1 MLYRCI
7 LLVKVDKIIEG
18 NKIKVVELD
27 IDNYGS
33 VIPLRE
39 LELKLPEDD
48 SVIKVLSSTEYA
60 AIFTE
65 GDNDEDDDTIILA
78 NSVSLDELNE
88 EKKRAIDTMNKK

>member
-1 MLYRCI
+1 MI
-7 LLVKVDKIIEG
+7 HLLVKVDKIIEG
-18 NKIKVVELD
+18 NKIRVVED

-39 LELKLPEDD
+39 LELKLPHDDD
-48 SVIKVLSSTEYA
+48 SVIKVLSSTNYA

-65 GDNDEDDDTIILA
+65 NDSDETGSTIILA

-88 EKKRAIDTMNKK
+88 EKKRAIDMLNKK

>member
-1 MLYRCI
+1 MI
-7 LLVKVDKIIEG
+7 HLLVKVDKIIEG
-18 NKIKVVELD
+18 NKIRVVELD

-39 LELKLPEDD
+39 LELKLPHDDD
-48 SVIKVLSSTEYA
+48 SVIKVLSSTNYA

-65 GDNDEDDDTIILA
+65 NDSDETGSTIILA

-88 EKKRAIDTMNKK
+88 EKKRAIDMLNKK

>member
-1 MLYRCI
+1 MLYRYI

-33 VIPLRE
+33 VIPIRE
-39 LELKLPEDD
+39 LELKLPKDD

-60 AIFTE
+60 AVFTE
-65 GDNDEDDDTIILA
+65 GDNDEGVDTIILA

>member
-1 MLYRCI
+1 M
-7 LLVKVDKIIEG
+7 DKIIQG
-18 NKIKVVELD
+18 NKIRVVELD

-39 LELKLPEDD
+39 LELTLPADD

-65 GDNDEDDDTIILA
+65 GEIDKGVDTIILA

-88 EKKRAIDTMNKK
+88 EKKRAIDAMNKK

>member
-1 MLYRCI
+1 MLYRHI

-65 GDNDEDDDTIILA
+65 SDNDEDDATIILA

>member
-48 SVIKVLSSTEYA
+48 SVLKVLSSTEYA

-65 GDNDEDDDTIILA
+65 RDNDEGQDTIILA

>member
-1 MLYRCI
+1 MLYRCV

-65 GDNDEDDDTIILA
+65 DDNDESDDTIILA
-78 NSVSLDELNE
+78 NSVSLDELTE

>member
-65 GDNDEDDDTIILA
+65 GDNHEDADTIILA